1 MTRRCAPLQAPLT
14 RARRLMRALGAMIEV
29 AVLPMLATGQDVPL
43 RRAVAPALVRDE
55 HPWPVGQALEQRAAE
70 LLGGGFVPARLDQEI
85 EDVAVWIHGPP
96 QIGAGTS
103 DGEAHLIPVPLS
115 AWPGVPPTQ
124 LIGLLL
130 PDFHTPLPDGLVGH
144 EDATGKPQLLDLAV
158 AEPAAEVQPDAVTDD
173 LSRQAVVLIGSGWR
187 GSLHRRS
194 INLSAGMR
202 RAHAALEEWHS

>member
-96 QIGAGTS
+96 QIGAGT
-103 DGEAHLIPVPLS
+103 
-115 AWPGVPPTQ
+115 
-124 LIGLLL
+124 
-130 PDFHTPLPDGLVGH
+130 LVG
-144 EDATGKPQLLDLAV
+144 
-158 AEPAAEVQPDAVTDD
+158 
-173 LSRQAVVLIGSGWR
+173 
-187 GSLHRRS
+187 
-194 INLSAGMR
+194 
-202 RAHAALEEWHS
+202 